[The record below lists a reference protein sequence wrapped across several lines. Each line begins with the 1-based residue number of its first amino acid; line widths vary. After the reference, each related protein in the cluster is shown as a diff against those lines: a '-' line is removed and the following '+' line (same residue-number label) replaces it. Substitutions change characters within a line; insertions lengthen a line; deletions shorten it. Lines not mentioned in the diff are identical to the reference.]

1 MTTTKN
7 SNNNPVVNVQ
17 LSKGRHYRTCGEIGK
32 YIPYL
37 GGKTMID
44 KKFPWGYPGIELNR
58 QRL

>member
-44 KKFPWGYPGIELNR
+44 KKFP
-58 QRL
+58 